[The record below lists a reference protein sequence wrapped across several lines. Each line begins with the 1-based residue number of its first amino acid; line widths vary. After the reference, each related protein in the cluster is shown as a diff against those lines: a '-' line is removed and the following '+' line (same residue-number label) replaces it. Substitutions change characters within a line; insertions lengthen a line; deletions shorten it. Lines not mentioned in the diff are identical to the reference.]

1 MEDCS
6 LPSYCSFII
15 GASRFRCC
23 DLLMPWERNH
33 LDEILHHPDGL
44 TTQWIVSLGPDCHG
58 SFPLD
63 RALALSHQYQYRKT
77 ITVLSIEV
85 YGHTIMTTNRL
96 ASLVAVPNRHEL
108 RHRLYF
114 CQCYHPATATV
125 SESAL
130 WQATARDFHS

>member
-1 MEDCS
+1 M
-6 LPSYCSFII
+6 L
-15 GASRFRCC
+15 
-23 DLLMPWERNH
+23 WECGH

-44 TTQWIVSLGPDCHG
+44 TTQWIVSLALDCHG

-63 RALALSHQYQYRKT
+63 RALALSHQYQYRRT

-114 CQCYHPATATV
+114 CQCYHPNSYSFRIGVMAGNCKRFPLLVFQV
-125 SESAL
+125 SHFAVRCWFIL
-130 WQATARDFHS
+130 